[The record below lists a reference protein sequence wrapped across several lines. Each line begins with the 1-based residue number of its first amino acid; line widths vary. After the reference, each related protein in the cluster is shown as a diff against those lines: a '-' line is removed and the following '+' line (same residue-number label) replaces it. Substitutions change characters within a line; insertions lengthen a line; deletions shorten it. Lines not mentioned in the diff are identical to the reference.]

1 MGKRSMLRFKFFGTH
16 PSICNTMRGAM
27 IRGVLTTSMGS
38 TSDDPS
44 GPSLFSYLCD
54 KRKPFNLTAILVQVK
69 SAGPER
75 RLFVT

>member
-54 KRKPFNLTAILVQVK
+54 KSFQ
-69 SAGPER
+69 SDCDSGPGQECR
-75 RLFVT
+75 SRT